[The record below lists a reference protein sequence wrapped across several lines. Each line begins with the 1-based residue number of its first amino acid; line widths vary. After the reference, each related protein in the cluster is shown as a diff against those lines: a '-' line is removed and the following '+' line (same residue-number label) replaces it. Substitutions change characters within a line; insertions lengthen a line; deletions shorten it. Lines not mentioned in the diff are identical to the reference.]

1 MRIHLVENGIAKD
14 KRKLVPRKKKGKIV
28 GYLLTLP
35 LFESIHQEADITY
48 IIDENKIKIYV
59 EINKR

>member
-14 KRKLVPRKKKGKIV
+14 KRKLIPRRLNGKFV

-35 LFESIHQEADITY
+35 PFKHIHEEADVTY
-48 IIDENKIKIYV
+48 IIDRNKIKIYI
-59 EINKR
+59 EIEKR